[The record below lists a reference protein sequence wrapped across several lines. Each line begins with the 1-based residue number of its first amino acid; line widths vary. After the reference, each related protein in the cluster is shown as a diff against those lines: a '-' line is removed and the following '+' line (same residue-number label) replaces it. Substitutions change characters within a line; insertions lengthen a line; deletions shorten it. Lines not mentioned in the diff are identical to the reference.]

1 MNLDDKRKVKIGVS
15 IAAFAVLLYLGLQ
28 NLDVVT
34 QALRFLAG
42 LLAPF
47 IVGICFAFVLNLLMR
62 FLEKHVFFFLNRRK
76 LPAWEKIRRPAS
88 IVLTLV
94 IFLGLMAL
102 LIYFLIPML
111 KDSIMTLWGNLPSYA
126 ANLERWANQF
136 LGMFNLSTDLAE
148 TVSQFV
154 YQFSDSILKYLTESM
169 PKIFETATNIA
180 SGIFNA
186 ITGFIISIYFLSGKE
201 KLMRNLKRVGY
212 AFLPRK
218 AADYLCHVY
227 HLVNDRF
234 TGFVSGQLTEACILG
249 IICFLGMKIIGVFLP
264 GTGWDQYALLIS
276 TIIGLTNII
285 PIIGPILG
293 TIPGVLILLMV
304 DPLQAVLFVIY
315 IVILQQIESNFIYP
329 RVVGTSV
336 GLPGLWVLA
345 AVLIGGNLF
354 GLTGIVLGVPALSVI
369 YVLLREA
376 VDHRLKDRQ
385 LKV

>member
-1 MNLDDKRKVKIGVS
+1 MNLDDKRKVKIGIG

-28 NLDVVT
+28 NMDVVART
-34 QALRFLAG
+34 VRFMLG
-42 LLAPF
+42 LFSPF
-47 IVGICFAFVLNLLMR
+47 IVGVCIAFVLNLLMN

-76 LPAWEKIRRPAS
+76 LPKWEKIRRPVS

-111 KDSIMTLWGNLPSYA
+111 RESVMTLWGNLPGYA
-126 ANLERWANQF
+126 ANLERWANRF
-136 LGMFNLSTDLAE
+136 LAPFNLSADLAE
-148 TVSQFV
+148 TLSQFV

-186 ITGFIISIYFLSGKE
+186 ITGFIISVYFLAGKE
-201 KLMRNLKRVGY
+201 KLVRNLKRSGY

-234 TGFVSGQLTEACILG
+234 TGFVSGQLTEAFILG
-249 IICFLGMKIIGVFLP
+249 LICFVGMKIIGAFL
-264 GTGWDQYALLIS
+264 GSGWEQYALLIS
-276 TIIGLTNII
+276 TMIGLTNII

-293 TIPGVLILLMV
+293 TIPGALIMLMV
-304 DPLQAVLFVIY
+304 DPVQAVLFVIY
-315 IVILQQIESNFIYP
+315 IVVLQQIESNFIYP

-369 YVLLREA
+369 YVLFREA
-376 VDHRLKDRQ
+376 VEHRLKERQ